1 MSTLERI
8 RRRVHKKLEDGVEVA
23 SDPESGTE
31 QGVFLFGLSSIVLTI
46 LTRFLSARYVIVALL
61 LNS

>member
-1 MSTLERI
+1 M
-8 RRRVHKKLEDGVEVA
+8 HKKLEDGVEVA
-23 SDPESGTE
+23 SDPESGME

-46 LTRFLSARYVIVALL
+46 LTRFLSARYAIVALL